1 LGSAVLVRQLLV
13 RLSFDE
19 TLSYKQPT
27 EGAEILDCGQSV
39 IFVENQSYDPFW
51 AVVNV
56 TITTYFWR
64 FLLKT
69 KVMIH
74 FVIK

>member
-1 LGSAVLVRQLLV
+1 LFDSALTKRYPTNSPQKVRKFWAAV
-13 RLSFDE
+13 
-19 TLSYKQPT
+19 
-27 EGAEILDCGQSV
+27 SV
-39 IFVENQSYDPFW
+39 NVTIFGDFVENQSYDPFW